1 MRKARVFISCGQR
14 IDREIS
20 IGKSVEDFIKGKGF
34 ETYFAERVHSP
45 DALTDNIF
53 KFLGRSEYFVFID
66 FKREEINKDV
76 YRGSLFV
83 NQEVAIATFLKIPG
97 AGFCEKGVKR
107 EGILAYQIYNEAFF
121 EDGTEIIRSLED
133 IIKTWD
139 ANSVNELEI
148 CRAESYITKDVRLNN
163 HPDQPMSDWCHLV
176 VKNNNKHKHAFS
188 CHAYLTKITDIEN
201 NIELE
206 MPTNELVWSGIG
218 ELNVNIMG
226 GTSRNLDA
234 FYVIE
239 GEQHIRFHQRPIS
252 TSNPVYRIPDLSAG
266 KYLLEYTI
274 ISSDFNTTKKTFNL
288 NFTGTRDSIL
298 FSEVDDTLS

>member
-14 IDREIS
+14 TGREIS
-20 IGKSVEDFIKGKGF
+20 IGKNVEDFIKGEGF

-53 KFLGRSEYFVFID
+53 KFLGKSEYFVFID
-66 FKREEINKDV
+66 FKREEISKGV

-97 AGFCEKGVKR
+97 AGFSEKGVKR
-107 EGILAYQIYNEAFF
+107 EGILAYQIYNEDTF

-139 ANSVNELEI
+139 ADSVNELEI
-148 CRAESYITKDVRLNN
+148 YRAESYMTKNVRLNN
-163 HPDQPMSDWCHLV
+163 HPEQPMSDWCHLV
-176 VKNNNKHKHAFS
+176 IKNHNKHKHAFS
-188 CHAYLTKITDIEN
+188 CHAYLTKITDTEN
-201 NIELE
+201 NSELE

-218 ELNVNIMG
+218 ELSVNIMG

-239 GEQHIRFHQRPIS
+239 GEQYIRFHQRPIS
-252 TSNPVYRIPDLSAG
+252 TSNPVYRIPDLLAG
-266 KYLLEYTI
+266 KYLLEYTV
-274 ISSDFNTTKKTFNL
+274 ISADFITTKKSFNL
-288 NFTGTRDSIL
+288 HYAGTRNSIS
-298 FSEVDDTLS
+298 FSEVENS